1 MFPYDPPPTPR
12 ARPERANSLEQ
23 VVDRHGRPIDPLSAV
38 ALAAIYSRKSFAR
51 PEAFAESRLGEYTA
65 SNPAIVK
72 LASLGYVTINKAK
85 QIAVSDHGRWV
96 YERLPWEYST
106 LCLFRVV
113 AEGHNEGAADHYK
126 GLSSAE
132 RNAVELSKVVD
143 SKVAWVTHVGTG
155 ERLAE
160 FRDGVKI

>member
-12 ARPERANSLEQ
+12 ARPERVNLLEQ
-23 VVDRHGRPIDPLSAV
+23 IADRHGRQIDPLSAV

-51 PEAFAESRLGEYTA
+51 PEVFAEVGLGEYTA
-65 SNPAIVK
+65 NNPAIAK

-85 QIAVSDHGRWV
+85 QIAVSDHGRWI

-113 AEGHNEGAADHYK
+113 AEGHDEGIADHYK
-126 GLSSAE
+126 HRSSAE
-132 RNAVELSKVVD
+132 QSASKLSTLVESKL
-143 SKVAWVTHVGTG
+143 AWVKHIGTG